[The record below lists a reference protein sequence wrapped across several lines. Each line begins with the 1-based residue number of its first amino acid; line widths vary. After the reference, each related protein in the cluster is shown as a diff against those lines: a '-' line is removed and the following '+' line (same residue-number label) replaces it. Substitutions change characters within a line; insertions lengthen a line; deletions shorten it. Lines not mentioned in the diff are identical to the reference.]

1 MPARRYSA
9 DDFVDAAM
17 ALLSRGGAATL
28 TLKAVGQELGADT
41 TAIYHYFPGKA
52 ALLSAM
58 VDRVLAELVD
68 SGQSN
73 DDPRADLE
81 RIALGMRRIQR
92 LYPLLAET
100 ISGTEI
106 IAPNAIRLSRRVI
119 DNLAAL
125 GLAGDTLVRTYQALE
140 NFVLGSNWN
149 DGVGIPNSWEIRRE
163 RYAIL
168 ARPGFSD
175 RTADEIAALS
185 DAAYMEGIGQIL
197 DAAVRTGSLRR

>member
-17 ALLSRGGAATL
+17 ALLSRGGAAGL

-58 VDRVLAELVD
+58 VDRVLVELVD
-68 SGQSN
+68 VEDGTISH
-73 DDPRADLE
+73 RADLE

-92 LYPLLAET
+92 AYPLLAET
-100 ISGTEI
+100 ISGTDI
-106 IAPNAIRLSRRVI
+106 IAPNAVLLSRRVI
-119 DNLAAL
+119 DDLVGL
-125 GLAGDTLVRTYQALE
+125 GLSGDALVMTYQALE

-149 DGVGIPNSWEIRRE
+149 DGVGVANNWEIRRQ

-175 RTADEIAALS
+175 KTAEEIADVS
-185 DAAYMEGIGQIL
+185 EAAYLEGVGRIL
-197 DAAVRTGSLRR
+197 DTAARFS